1 MPSTDSC
8 VHQTAFGLVVE
19 GGVEKDSATVIVP
32 LTFCPL
38 AGETN
43 ETGGAVGVGVAVGEG
58 LCLFETLTF
67 SETVRSSWF
76 DDE

>member
-1 MPSTDSC
+1 
-8 VHQTAFGLVVE
+8 VVE

-38 AGETN
+38 AGDTN
-43 ETGGAVGVGVAVGEG
+43 ETTEPVGVGVAVGVA
-58 LCLFETLTF
+58 LCLWFETLI
-67 SETVRSSWF
+67 SSDTVRSSWL